1 MSEVASIS
9 LISVFLFLLLTAF
22 LIFNNSEN
30 RVANLLFGAFLFVT
44 SIELSG
50 QFLGDFYRSNAI
62 INKLHLAVLLTQ
74 MPLFYCY
81 IKRVCFSDFK
91 IDIRLTWHAL
101 PAIAFLML
109 FLIFN
114 VSQQI
119 EIAYIIVIQAQFY
132 TYIVLIFLELFKYKG
147 IHYKYYSL
155 HSKTYKWLMTIAIV
169 FLIGNTTVL
178 IRGIFEAANNF
189 QRFPM
194 LNLAIALFALAAAS
208 WFVLNTMRNP
218 ELFTKVNESLASAK
232 QDRGNDADTFQ
243 EEVEQLLGYMQAHK
257 PYLDETL
264 TLHDLALKT
273 EIPTKRLS
281 ILINQK
287 IGKHFFDFINE
298 YRIEESKRLL
308 KESELTIQ
316 QIMYEVG
323 FNSKSSFNTAFK
335 KSTSLT
341 PSAFRK
347 LPA

>member
-1 MSEVASIS
+1 MSEVAIIS
-9 LISVFLFLLLTAF
+9 LISVFLFFLLTAF
-22 LIFNNSEN
+22 LVINKSKN
-30 RVANLLFGAFLFVT
+30 RTANLLFAAFLCVT
-44 SIELSG
+44 SIEFSG
-50 QFLGDFYRSNAI
+50 QFLGDLYRNHSF
-62 INKLHLAVLLTQ
+62 INQLRLTLLLIQ
-74 MPLFYCY
+74 IPLFYCY
-81 IKRVCFSDFK
+81 IKRVCFSDYS
-91 IDIRLTWHAL
+91 INLRLLWHGL
-101 PAIAFLML
+101 PALVFLIL
-109 FLIFN
+109 FLVFG
-114 VSQQI
+114 VFQRL
-119 EIAYIIVIQAQFY
+119 EIVYIIVIQAQFY
-132 TYIVLIFLELFKYKG
+132 TYIVLIFLELFKYKR
-147 IHYKYYSL
+147 IHHKYHSL
-155 HSKTYKWLMTIAIV
+155 HSETYKWLMTIAIV

-178 IRGIFEAANNF
+178 IRGIFEAANDF
-189 QRFPM
+189 QKFPM
-194 LNLAIALFALAAAS
+194 LNLGIALFALAAAS

-218 ELFTKVNESLASAK
+218 ELFTKVNESLATAK
-232 QDRGNDADTFQ
+232 QDRSDDTDAFQ
-243 EEVEQLLGYMQAHK
+243 EEVEQLLAYMYEHK
-257 PYLDETL
+257 PFLDETI